1 MPGVTDLPARVL
13 AAIRE
18 HDLLRPGDTVLV
30 AVSGGA
36 DSMVLLDVL
45 RRLAAGEAWT
55 LHVAHFNHQLRGR
68 ASRADEALVRRT
80 ARRLGLPCRV
90 GRGNV
95 RTLARQRGLSV
106 EMAARELRHAFLAA
120 AARAAGAE
128 KIALAHHADDQVET
142 FFLRALRGSG
152 SDGLAGMRWKAPSPA
167 DPTRQLIR
175 PLLAE
180 TRASVR
186 AYARAAGVAFREDL
200 SNRRAETVRNV
211 LRRRVV
217 PVLRR
222 LQPALAVTVPR
233 LMSGLADEADFLLGL
248 ARQWLARRR
257 PAFGRLHPA
266 LQRRVLQL
274 QLRALGVEPE
284 FDLIERLRTAP
295 DRPVTA
301 PGGGVVRRTSSGEV
315 RLEPPAAPAFAGGE
329 LRLDLGAGAGAAEFA
344 GVRFHWR
351 LRPRRPGRPPRL
363 PSRPGREWLD
373 ADRVGASVVL
383 RHWRPG
389 DRFQPLGLPAPTKLQ
404 DLFTNAKVPRAER
417 HRRIVAARA
426 DGLVFWVEGFRP
438 GEAVRVMPAT
448 RRVLEWRWE
457 RPAETAGTGTREGG
471 PGGTVAPA
479 SSAW

>member
-1 MPGVTDLPARVL
+1 MPGVTDLPTRVL

-18 HDLLRPGDTVLV
+18 HDLLRPGETVLV

-45 RRLAAGEAWT
+45 RRLATGEAWT

-80 ARRLGLPCRV
+80 ARGLGLPCRV
-90 GRGNV
+90 GRGDV
-95 RTLARQRGLSV
+95 RALARQRGLSV
-106 EMAARELRHAFLAA
+106 EMAARELRHTFLAR
-120 AARAAGAE
+120 AAREAGAE

-175 PLLAE
+175 PLLGE
-180 TRASVR
+180 QRAALR
-186 AYARAAGVAFREDL
+186 TYARVAGVAFREDL
-200 SNRRAETVRNV
+200 SNRRADAVRNV

-233 LMSGLADEADFLLGL
+233 LMSGLADEADYLLGL

-274 QLRALGVEPE
+274 QLRTLGVEPE
-284 FDLIERLRTAP
+284 FDLIERLRAAP
-295 DRPVTA
+295 NRPVTA
-301 PGGGVVRRTSSGEV
+301 PGGVGVRRTSSGEV
-315 RLEPPAAPAFAGGE
+315 QIEPPAAPAFAGGE
-329 LRLDLGAGAGAAEFA
+329 LRLELGAGAGAAEFA
-344 GVRFHWR
+344 GVRFRWR
-351 LRPRRPGRPPRL
+351 VRPRQPGRPPRI
-363 PSRPGREWLD
+363 PARPGREWLD

-417 HRRIVAARA
+417 RRRIVAARA
-426 DGLVFWVEGFRP
+426 DGLIFWVEGLRP

-448 RRVLEWRWE
+448 RRVLEWSWE
-457 RPAETAGTGTREGG
+457 RPAATAETETSEIG
-471 PGGTVAPA
+471 PGGTLAPA

>member
-1 MPGVTDLPARVL
+1 MPGVTDLPTRVL

-18 HDLLRPGDTVLV
+18 HDLLRPGETVLV

-45 RRLAAGEAWT
+45 RRLATGEAWT

-68 ASRADEALVRRT
+68 ASRADEALVRRA
-80 ARRLGLPCRV
+80 ARGLGLPCRV
-90 GRGNV
+90 GRGDV
-95 RTLARQRGLSV
+95 RALARQRGLSV
-106 EMAARELRHAFLAA
+106 EMAARELRHTFLAR
-120 AARAAGAE
+120 AAREAGAE

-175 PLLAE
+175 PLLGE
-180 TRASVR
+180 QRAALR
-186 AYARAAGVAFREDL
+186 TYARVAGVAFREDL
-200 SNRRAETVRNV
+200 SNRRADAVRNV

-233 LMSGLADEADFLLGL
+233 LMSGLADEADYLLGL

-274 QLRALGVEPE
+274 QLRTLGVEPE
-284 FDLIERLRTAP
+284 FDLIERLRAAP
-295 DRPVTA
+295 NRPVTA
-301 PGGGVVRRTSSGEV
+301 PGGVGVRRTSSGEV
-315 RLEPPAAPAFAGGE
+315 RIEPPAAPAFAGGE
-329 LRLDLGAGAGAAEFA
+329 LRLELGAGAGAAEFA

-351 LRPRRPGRPPRL
+351 VRPRQPGRPPRIRA
-363 PSRPGREWLD
+363 RPGREWLD

-417 HRRIVAARA
+417 RRRIVAARA
-426 DGLVFWVEGFRP
+426 DGLIFWVEGLRP

-448 RRVLEWRWE
+448 RRVLEWSWE
-457 RPAETAGTGTREGG
+457 RPAATAETETSEIE
-471 PGGTVAPA
+471 PGGTVAPV